1 VRQFIF
7 KTLVII
13 IGIILVFELTIGRK
27 ISEIN
32 DKINFFFSNEGRK
45 VAIVKI
51 KEEMQKASKK
61 ENFLTTEE
69 KKILKDFINKI
80 KIELELN

>member
-1 VRQFIF
+1 MKGFIY
-7 KTLVII
+7 KTLIVV
-13 IGIILVFELTIGRK
+13 IGIILVFEFTIGRK

-45 VAIVKI
+45 VAMLKI

-61 ENFLTTEE
+61 ENYFTNEE

-80 KIELELN
+80 KTELDLN

>member
-7 KTLVII
+7 KTLVIV

-69 KKILKDFINKI
+69 RKILRDFMNKI
-80 KIELELN
+80 KIELEIN

>member
-1 VRQFIF
+1 MRQFIF